1 MDAGERVGQAEITRA
16 VDAPLSPDALIRP
29 WRRATLVAS
38 MVAAIELVA
47 LLALAFLLLAKPL
60 SHAIEHRATATA
72 LAAPAKKKVVAPV
85 VHHLVKAPT
94 IGKPKLTRAQS
105 SVLVLNGN
113 GRAGAAHAIAAQL
126 QHLGYSIRGAG
137 NAPRSDY
144 ATSVVMF
151 RPGYAAEAHRLA
163 HDLNTS
169 VVGPLDG
176 IAASSL
182 HGAKLVYILGA

>member
-1 MDAGERVGQAEITRA
+1 M
-16 VDAPLSPDALIRP
+16 DAPLSPDALIRP

-38 MVAAIELVA
+38 LVAAVELVA

-60 SHAIEHRATATA
+60 SHAIAHRATATA
-72 LAAPAKKKVVAPV
+72 LAAPAKKKAAPV
-85 VHHLVKAPT
+85 VRHLAKAPA

-105 SVLVLNGN
+105 TVLVLNGN
-113 GRAGAAHAIAAQL
+113 GRAGAAHTIAAQL
-126 QHLGYSIRGAG
+126 QHLGYTIRGAG

-163 HDLNTS
+163 HDAHTS
-169 VVGPLDG
+169 VVGALDG
-176 IAASSL
+176 IAVATL
-182 HGAKLVYILGA
+182 HGAKLVFILGA

>member
-1 MDAGERVGQAEITRA
+1 M
-16 VDAPLSPDALIRP
+16 L
-29 WRRATLVAS
+29 
-38 MVAAIELVA
+38 AAIELVA

-60 SHAIEHRATATA
+60 SHAIEHRATASA
-72 LAAPAKKKVVAPV
+72 LASPTVKKKAAPV
-85 VHHLVKAPT
+85 VHHLAKAPA
-94 IGKPKLTRAQS
+94 IGKAKLTRKQT

-113 GRAGAAHAIAAQL
+113 GRAGAAHTLAAQL

-163 HDLNTS
+163 RDAHTS

-176 IAASSL
+176 IAAKAL
-182 HGAKLVYILGA
+182 HGAKLVFILGA

>member
-1 MDAGERVGQAEITRA
+1 MDAGKRVGQAEITRA

-38 MVAAIELVA
+38 LVAAIELVA

-72 LAAPAKKKVVAPV
+72 LAAPAKKKVAPV
-85 VHHLVKAPT
+85 AHHLVKAPA

-113 GRAGAAHAIAAQL
+113 GRAGAAHTVAAQL
-126 QHLGYSIRGAG
+126 QHLGYTIRGAS

-176 IAASSL
+176 IPASSL
-182 HGAKLVYILGA
+182 HGAKLVFILGA